1 MLFYLATMLQ
11 DFSIDEK
18 DYLFC
23 NIRYMVAGTFQ
34 FTEYSHQIEA
44 RESAFRMLFD
54 ILCQNSPAGPGSQ
67 ARPNRTRAGAA
78 APHG

>member
-44 RESAFRMLFD
+44 RESAFWMLFD
-54 ILCQNSPAGPGSQ
+54 ILCQNSRSLRIDLVQ
-67 ARPNRTRAGAA
+67 
-78 APHG
+78 